1 MIVLTDDCFIAHA
14 LDGNVTAWDSCAA
27 KLFGFS
33 AEEVVGSPL
42 SSLVPPDHGLE
53 MERAL
58 ERVRAG
64 EVLTL
69 ETVRLHKDGTRIEVV
84 VACYPARDEARRIV
98 GVSTVVRDLD
108 EVRRAR
114 AARAHLAAIIEGSDD
129 AIVSKSLDGII
140 MSWNRSAERIFG
152 YTAAEAIGQSILLI
166 IPQER
171 RAEETEVLSRIRK
184 GEVVDHF
191 ETVRLRKDG
200 TPVDISLTVSPVR
213 DQSGRIV
220 GASKIARDI
229 TQRKQ
234 IEHQRDQLYEQ
245 AERNNR
251 TKDEFLAM
259 LSHELRNPIGAISS
273 ALHVLGN
280 ADGNAEMAGR
290 ARAII
295 ERQTRHLA
303 RIVDDLLDVARVMM
317 GKIRVDAR
325 PMDLG
330 EAVTSVVNAL
340 RIAGRTTQHTLT
352 LDVASVWVQADV
364 VRIEQIVGNLLDNAL
379 KYTGPGGTIR
389 VTVAPEGHDAVLR
402 VEDTGVG
409 IAPALLQDVFEL
421 FVQGAR
427 RLDRSQGGLGI
438 GLTLARRLV
447 DLHGGVIEAASEGPD
462 RGSRFTVRLP
472 AVLRPATLAPRPGE
486 VAASPRRVLIVEDDA
501 DARAMLRS
509 SLEWAGHEVFEA
521 ADGAEGI
528 EAAVRLEPD
537 VALIDLGL
545 PEVDGYE
552 VARQIRRRSAAHSM
566 MLVAVTGYGRS
577 EDQRRSAEAG
587 FDLHCVKPVDPGKLA
602 AILDCRPLARGLQEP
617 ES

>member
-1 MIVLTDDCFIAHA
+1 MIGLSDDCFIAHA
-14 LDGNVTAWDSCAA
+14 LDGTVTAWDPCAA

-33 AEEVVGSPL
+33 AEEVVGRPL
-42 SSLVPPDHGLE
+42 SSLVPPGHGLE
-53 MERAL
+53 MERAM

-64 EVLTL
+64 EGVTL
-69 ETVRLHKDGTRIEVV
+69 ETVRLRKDGTTIEVV
-84 VACYPARDEARRIV
+84 VAFYPARDEARRIV
-98 GVSTVVRDLD
+98 GFSTVVRDLG
-108 EVRRAR
+108 EVRRAS
-114 AARAHLAAIIEGSDD
+114 AGRAHLAAIIEGSDD
-129 AIVSKSLDGII
+129 AIVSKSPDGMI

-171 RAEETEVLSRIRK
+171 RAEETEVLARIGK

-213 DQSGRIV
+213 DRAGRVV

-234 IEHQRDQLYEQ
+234 IEQQRDQLYEQ

-273 ALHVLGN
+273 ALHVLGI

-303 RIVDDLLDVARVMM
+303 RIVDDLLDVARVVT
-317 GKIRVDAR
+317 GKIHVDAR
-325 PMDLG
+325 PVELA

-340 RIAGRTTQHTLT
+340 RIAGRTAKHTLA
-352 LDVASVWVQADV
+352 LDVTPAWVQADG

-379 KYTGPGGTIR
+379 KYTDPGGTIR
-389 VTVAPEGHDAVLR
+389 VTVGPEAHHAVIR

-421 FVQGAR
+421 FVQGER

-438 GLTLARRLV
+438 GLTLVRRLV
-447 DLHGGVIEAASEGPD
+447 QLHGGAIEAASEGPG
-462 RGSRFTVRLP
+462 RGSCFTVRIP
-472 AVLRPATLAPRPGE
+472 AVLRPATLPPRPGE
-486 VAASPRRVLIVEDDA
+486 APASPRRVLIVEDDA

-521 ADGAEGI
+521 ADGAQGI
-528 EAAVRLEPD
+528 EAALRLEPD

-552 VARQIRRRSAAHSM
+552 VAREIRRRSGTNPM

-587 FDLHCVKPVDPGKLA
+587 FDVHCVKPVDPGKLS
-602 AILDCRPLARGLQEP
+602 AILDWRPLGRGLR
-617 ES
+617 ESEG

>member
-447 DLHGGVIEAASEGPD
+447 DLHGGVIEAASEGPE

-486 VAASPRRVLIVEDDA
+486 AAASPRRVLIVEDDA